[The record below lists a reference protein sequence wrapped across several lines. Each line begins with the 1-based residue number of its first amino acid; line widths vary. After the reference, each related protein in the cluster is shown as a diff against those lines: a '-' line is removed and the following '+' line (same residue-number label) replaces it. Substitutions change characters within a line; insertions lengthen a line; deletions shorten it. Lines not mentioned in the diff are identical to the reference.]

1 MKMIKK
7 HPVKKKKIFHFI
19 STIFLLLLIA
29 LFLLPTF
36 LSTRWG
42 TGVLTRYI
50 DKRIGGHIEIE
61 KLELSWLFSQKGEK
75 VHFVSSDKVVEC
87 FLDSFKI
94 DLSLLTL
101 LLRSSILDRIDGA
114 LEFKDG
120 KISIQTPSQNSI
132 QMEEI
137 YVNLSTQKEL
147 FPLAIE
153 GRGKTKIGQ
162 ISGTFDLAGSLLS
175 PFVFQGKGEIRHFP
189 VEGLDRLLSLFYPR
203 NKGICKEVLGSELNV
218 TLNAISP
225 SNEPT
230 TALQLQAPRLSV
242 ELSILSEKNRLV
254 LTTPGKI
261 NYLLTPSFAHLLSS
275 YFLTPPPIALTK
287 ESALEISLE
296 NFSLPLQE
304 NTPDFS
310 HLSAKGKMVIS
321 EANFELSEKKNPL
334 LIKQWITSFKT
345 NNLAKA
351 LSLQTTS
358 QWHYLSFPTGEV
370 GVDLSLLTPLNFPF
384 SLDQLLLGLNLKV
397 QSFPLSLVDDLRTNS
412 LPLSTFL
419 GKSLNLSLRSSQT
432 ELPALTLEA
441 SSPFFSLP
449 SSVFLFENELYL
461 SSPTSFTYRL
471 TPQISPLV
479 NTPLLIQG
487 SFSTLKLPLKDSFG
501 TNAFE
506 KLELKME
513 VKGEQ
518 YTPNNLEGVSFAGF
532 SIDLAKE
539 KTSPLNFKGKTQL
552 LLAQA
557 KEPFSLFEPI
567 LDLKCSGAFLFTKEG
582 EIGVFPLEITIKG
595 NKTEGALYGAMK
607 NRVLTLQKPLTLN
620 TEITPSL
627 WKNIVGKNPRI
638 PFLAQNAPLSLSI
651 SQGSFPLNRELLK
664 QVSLQGEGKIALLS
678 LVASRS
684 PIPFSF
690 QDLNYKFSLDSRQE
704 KGFFSI
710 KGAAASLLVNFSQ
723 NSLSGFS
730 LNLEKFPTEVLGAL
744 GQMKETL
751 PLLIGPDLNGS
762 LEWQKKKKGIDCKLI
777 GKSAL
782 LDVNGS
788 LSIGE
793 KVELKNA
800 KELFRI
806 RWSFSDSSYKALE
819 KMRNKTNSSTPF
831 PFAIQ
836 DQATLQMDVSSLS
849 LPLQWEDGFP
859 KIAFNLYQAL
869 FKGALSIDQ
878 LTLQQL
884 STKNA
889 TRLDHLDFLVQKDK
903 ADGAFFFK
911 LRSDLTPLTGM
922 MQAGHVEGSGTL
934 ANFITP
940 SGAINFSKL
949 SSQLYINIENLPS
962 VFIDVFAHLKERS
975 SYSPSTLLGEK
986 VSARLETEI
995 KESKGTIEGSL
1006 DSSACKATFSAAL
1019 DQGTLY
1025 LTQPFQAYFTISP
1038 ELNAL
1043 LSRNAGLEIV
1053 STMKPISL
1061 LIRDKGF
1068 SAPLDAL
1075 NIKHAFIPYA
1085 MIDFGQI
1092 QCRNTKSAS
1101 LLSGLFKMK
1110 DTSSDQISFWF
1121 APLEFKLKGGQMYV
1135 DRTEILFNKNYQVAL
1150 WGNIDYNKEYVK
1162 MILGLTAGALNA
1174 AFGIRGLSKDYVLTI
1189 PIEGPF
1195 GNIKIDKG
1203 AASTKIALLV
1213 TRKQIPTPKG
1223 GIWGSV
1229 LGAIGEIYDDQ
1240 SNVPPAKT
1248 PFPWQK

>member
-1 MKMIKK
+1 MAKK
-7 HPVKKKKIFHFI
+7 NPVKKKKFFYFI

-42 TGVLTRYI
+42 TGILTRYI
-50 DKRIGGHIEIE
+50 DRRIGGHIEIE

-75 VHFVSSDKVVEC
+75 IHFVSSDKIVEC
-87 FLDSFKI
+87 SLDSFKI
-94 DLSLLTL
+94 DLSLLAF

-114 LEFKDG
+114 LEFKNG
-120 KISIQTPSQNSI
+120 KISIQTPSQNPI

-137 YVNLSTQKEL
+137 YINLSTQKEL

-175 PFVFQGKGEIRHFP
+175 PLIFQGKGEIRHFP
-189 VEGLDRLLSLFYPR
+189 VEGLDRLLSLFYPS
-203 NKGICKEVLGSELNV
+203 NKGICKEVFGSELNV
-218 TLNAISP
+218 TLNAISSS

-230 TALQLQAPRLSV
+230 TALQLQTPRLFA

-261 NYLLTPSFAHLLSS
+261 NYLITPSFTHLLSS
-275 YFLTPPPIALTK
+275 YFLIPPPIALTK

-304 NTPDFS
+304 DSLDFS

-321 EANFELSEKKNPL
+321 EVNFELSEKKNPL

-358 QWHYLSFPTGEV
+358 QWQYLSFPPGEV
-370 GVDLSLLTPLNFPF
+370 GADLSLLTPLNFPF
-384 SLDQLLLGLNLKV
+384 SLDQLLLALNLKV
-397 QSFPLSLVDDLRTNS
+397 QSFPLSLVDDLRNNS
-412 LPLSTFL
+412 PPLSDFL
-419 GKSLNLSLRSSQT
+419 GKSVNLSLRSSQA
-432 ELPALTLEA
+432 ELPTLTLEA

-449 SSVFLFENELYL
+449 PSVFLFENELYL
-461 SSPTSFTYRL
+461 SSHTSFTYRL
-471 TPQISPLV
+471 TPQVSSLV

-487 SFSTLKLPLKDSFG
+487 SLSTLKIPLKDSFG
-501 TNAFE
+501 ADAFE
-506 KLELKME
+506 KLELKMG

-518 YTPNNLEGVSFAGF
+518 YTPNNLQGMSFAGF

-539 KTSPLNFKGKTQL
+539 KTSPLNFNGKTQL

-557 KEPFSLFEPI
+557 KEPFSLFEPT
-567 LDLKCSGAFLFTKEG
+567 LNLKCSGAFLFTKEG
-582 EIGVFPLEITIKG
+582 EIGISPLEITLKG

-607 NRVLTLQKPLTLN
+607 NKVLTLQKPLTLN
-620 TEITPSL
+620 IAITPSL
-627 WKNIVGKNPRI
+627 WKNIVGKSPRI

-651 SQGSFPLNRELLK
+651 NQGSFPLNRELLK
-664 QVSLQGEGKIALLS
+664 QISLQGEGKIALLS

-684 PIPFSF
+684 PTPFSF
-690 QDLNYKFSLDSRQE
+690 QDLNYKFSLDRRQE

-710 KGAAASLLVNFSQ
+710 KGAAASLLVNFNQ

-730 LNLEKFPTEVLGAL
+730 LNLEKFPTEVLAAL

-762 LEWQKKKKGIDCKLI
+762 LEWQKKKKGVDCKLI
-777 GKSAL
+777 GKSTL
-782 LDVNGS
+782 LDLNGS
-788 LSIGE
+788 FSIGE

-800 KELFRI
+800 KEPFKV
-806 RWSFSDSSYKALE
+806 RWNFSDSSYKVLE
-819 KMRNKTNSSTPF
+819 KMRNKNNPSAPF

-849 LPLQWEDGFP
+849 LPVQWEDGFP
-859 KIAFNLYQAL
+859 KVAFNLYQAL
-869 FKGALSIDQ
+869 FKGALSIDK

-884 STKNA
+884 STKNT
-889 TRLDHLDFLVQKDK
+889 TRLDHLDFLVQKDT
-903 ADGAFFFK
+903 
-911 LRSDLTPLTGM
+911 SDLTPLTGM

-949 SSQLYINIENLPS
+949 SSQLHISVENLPS

-995 KESKGTIEGSL
+995 KESKGKIEGSL
-1006 DSSACKATFSAAL
+1006 DSSSCKATFSAAL

-1085 MIDFGQI
+1085 MIDLGQI

-1121 APLEFKLKGGQMYV
+1121 APLECKLKGGQMYV

-1162 MILGLTAGALNA
+1162 MILGLTAGALNS